1 MDKILSHT
9 ELNATFTNYDSC
21 SSSEADDTIDSD
33 FIPFDKEKEMD
44 IIVPHTAFESKKISI
59 YGEQTRLETIEN
71 VPYVEP
77 SEYEIKMLEGTI
89 KPEVLL
95 KQEEEQLKEDKED
108 KEALQLRQR
117 HQYITMVKVL
127 ALVKANKQ
135 PLDNPSVFNKVDKM
149 TIINNMDEIMNTMS
163 PDEIKEEFNKICSE
177 KIFASNVDYTTFA
190 INCGK

>member
-1 MDKILSHT
+1 MDKILSQT
-9 ELNATFTNYDSC
+9 DLNATFTNYDSH
-21 SSSEADDTIDSD
+21 SSSEADDINVSD
-33 FIPFDKEKEMD
+33 YVPSDKEESMD
-44 IIVPHTAFESKKISI
+44 IIIPHTAFESKKISI
-59 YGEQTRLETIEN
+59 YGEQTKLETIEN

-89 KPEVLL
+89 KPDVLL
-95 KQEEEQLKEDKED
+95 KQEEEELEKQEDE
-108 KEALQLRQR
+108 EALQLRQR

-163 PDEIKEEFNKICSE
+163 PDEIKEEFHKICNE
-177 KIFASNVDYTTFA
+177 KIFTPTADYSTFA
-190 INCGK
+190 ITCGK

>member
-9 ELNATFTNYDSC
+9 ELNATFTNYDSN
-21 SSSEADDTIDSD
+21 STSEADDTIDSD

-44 IIVPHTAFESKKISI
+44 IISAPTAFESKKISI

-77 SEYEIKMLEGTI
+77 SEYEIK
-89 KPEVLL
+89 
-95 KQEEEQLKEDKED
+95 EDE
-108 KEALQLRQR
+108 EALQLRQR

-177 KIFASNVDYTTFA
+177 KIFAPNVDYSTFA